1 MGTQL
6 HLGTGTTT
14 PLLKRMEKMG
24 LVNRQRN
31 PADERS
37 VKLTLTP
44 AGEQERI
51 NLKELP
57 DLLMKQANLTDDE
70 WVQLTNLT
78 NKLMH
83 ALN

>member
-1 MGTQL
+1 
-6 HLGTGTTT
+6 
-14 PLLKRMEKMG
+14 MG

>member
-44 AGEQERI
+44 QV
-51 NLKELP
+51 NKKES
-57 DLLMKQANLTDDE
+57 T
-70 WVQLTNLT
+70 
-78 NKLMH
+78 
-83 ALN
+83 

>member
-1 MGTQL
+1 
-6 HLGTGTTT
+6 
-14 PLLKRMEKMG
+14 MEKMG

-51 NLKELP
+51 QLKELP
-57 DLLMKQANLTDDE
+57 DLLMQWANLTDDE

>member
-1 MGTQL
+1 
-6 HLGTGTTT
+6 
-14 PLLKRMEKMG
+14 MEKMG